1 MTHLTP
7 RPILPSALLFAH
19 LAALLAALVLTGCVA
34 EPESGTQPEMRPA
47 SSFSSAATLSRIPSS
62 TAWPADDWWRAYGD
76 PQLTELIEEGLKDGP
91 DVAMAVARLHS
102 ADGFRRQAH
111 AALLPSGTGNAN
123 VGEAKQSY
131 NNGIPPMFVPHG
143 WNDTGLASLSFDFD
157 IDLWGK
163 NRAAL
168 RAATSDSEAALL
180 DVEQARL
187 LLSTNIANAYADLA
201 RLFAERDVQVE
212 AVRLRQDS
220 QALVAKRVAN
230 GLDTKA
236 ELKQADS
243 LVPAAR
249 AELLSIDESIGLA
262 RNQIAALLGKGSDR
276 GLAIK
281 PPAAM
286 VASRG
291 LPVDVTTNLIGRR
304 PDVVA
309 ARVRAQAAA
318 ERIKVAHAD
327 FYPSISLS
335 ALIGVQSLGLSNLIK
350 GTSSYGNAGPALSLP
365 IFDSGRIAGQYD
377 VARGNYDQAVATYNQ
392 DVATA
397 FHEVADS
404 VTSLSML
411 GDRLGQSRE
420 SLADAEEAYAVAR
433 RRYEGGLSTYQT
445 VLTAEDTVLQAR
457 VTVADLQSRAFT
469 LDVALV
475 RALGGG
481 LVRESSS
488 PLAAAQTTVDQT
500 NKE

>member
-1 MTHLTP
+1 MTHHIP
-7 RPILPSALLFAH
+7 RLVSTG
-19 LAALLAALVLTGCVA
+19 ALVATLILVGCVA
-34 EPESGTQPEMRPA
+34 EPEAGTSPEMRAA
-47 SSFSSAATLSRIPSS
+47 SSFSNAETLARIPSS
-62 TAWPADDWWRAYGD
+62 TAWPADDWWRAYAD
-76 PQLTELIEEGLKDGP
+76 PQLTELIEEGLKDAP
-91 DVAMAVARLHS
+91 DVAIAVARLHS
-102 ADGFRRQAH
+102 ADGYRRQAH
-111 AALLPSGTGNAN
+111 AALLPSVTGNAN

-131 NNGIPPMFVPHG
+131 NEGIPPLFVPHG
-143 WNDTGLASLSFDFD
+143 WNDTGLASLSLDFD

-168 RAATSDSEAALL
+168 RAATSDSAAAQL
-180 DVEQARL
+180 DLDQARL
-187 LLSTNIANAYADLA
+187 LLSTNIASAYADLA
-201 RLFAERDVQVE
+201 RLFAERDVQAE

-236 ELKQADS
+236 ELKQADA
-243 LVPAAR
+243 LIPAAR
-249 AELLSIDESIGLA
+249 AQLASINESIGLT
-262 RNQIAALLGKGSDR
+262 RNQIAALLGKGADR
-276 GLAIK
+276 GLALQ

-286 VASRG
+286 VTSRG
-291 LPVDVTTNLIGRR
+291 LPANVTTDLIGRR
-304 PDVVA
+304 PDVEA
-309 ARVRAQAAA
+309 ARVRVEAAA

-335 ALIGVQSLGLSNLIK
+335 ALIGVESLGLSNLIK

-365 IFDSGRIAGQYD
+365 IFDSGRIGGQYD
-377 VARGNYDQAVATYNQ
+377 VARATYDEAVATYNQ

-411 GDRLGQSRE
+411 GERLGQSRE
-420 SLADAEEAYAVAR
+420 SLGDAEEAYAVAR
-433 RRYEGGLSTYQT
+433 RRYEGGLATYQT
-445 VLTAEDTVLQAR
+445 VLTAEDTVLQSR
-457 VTVADLQSRAFT
+457 LTVADLQSRAFT

-481 LVRESSS
+481 LVTASTPS
-488 PLAAAQTTVDQT
+488 LAAAET

>member
-1 MTHLTP
+1 MQDLIA

-34 EPESGTQPEMRPA
+34 EPQPGTSQAMRQV
-47 SSFSSAATLSRIPSS
+47 SSFAAAESVSRIPSS
-62 TAWPADDWWRAYGD
+62 TAWPEDDWWRAYGD
-76 PQLTELIEEGLKDGP
+76 SQLTDLIEEGLKDGP
-91 DVAMAVARLHS
+91 DVAIAVARLYS
-102 ADGFRRQAH
+102 ADGYRRQAH
-111 AALLPSGTGNAN
+111 SALLPSATGNAN

-143 WNDTGLASLSFDFD
+143 WNDTGLASLSAEFD

-168 RAATSDSEAALL
+168 RAATSDSAAAEL
-180 DVEQARL
+180 DLEQARL
-187 LLSTNIANAYADLA
+187 LLSTNIASAYADLA
-201 RLFAERDVQVE
+201 RLFAQREVQAE

-249 AELLSIDESIGLA
+249 AQLAAIDECIGLT
-262 RNQIAALLGKGSDR
+262 RNQIAALLGKGPDR
-276 GLAIK
+276 GLMIL
-281 PPAAM
+281 PPLVM

-291 LPVDVTTNLIGRR
+291 LPADVTTNLIGRR
-304 PDVVA
+304 PDIVA
-309 ARVRAQAAA
+309 ARVRVEAAA
-318 ERIKVAHAD
+318 ERVKVAHAD

-377 VARGNYDQAVATYNQ
+377 VARGTYDQAVATYNQ
-392 DVATA
+392 NVATA

-411 GDRLGQSRE
+411 GERLGESCE

-481 LVRESSS
+481 LVTASASS
-488 PLAAAQTTVDQT
+488 LAASETNADSA

>member
-1 MTHLTP
+1 MTNHLT
-7 RPILPSALLFAH
+7 RPALTGAVV
-19 LAALLAALVLTGCVA
+19 AALMLAGCVA
-34 EPESGTQPEMRPA
+34 EPEASTSPEMRPA
-47 SSFSSAATLSRIPSS
+47 SSFSSAETLSRIPGS
-62 TAWPADDWWRAYGD
+62 AVWPNDDWWRAYAD

-91 DVAMAVARLHS
+91 DVAIAVARLHS
-102 ADGFRRQAH
+102 ADGYRRQAH
-111 AALLPSGTGNAN
+111 AALLPSATANVN

-131 NNGIPPMFVPHG
+131 NNGIPAMFVPHG
-143 WNDTGLASLSFDFD
+143 WNDTGLAALSVDFD

-168 RAATSDSEAALL
+168 RAATSDSEAAQL
-180 DVEQARL
+180 DLEQARL
-187 LLSTNIANAYADLA
+187 LLSTNIASAYADLA
-201 RLFAERDVQVE
+201 RLFAEREVQDE

-220 QALVAKRVAN
+220 QALVVKRVAN

-236 ELKQADS
+236 ELKQANS

-249 AELLSIDESIGLA
+249 AQLAAIDKSIGLT
-262 RNQIAALLGKGSDR
+262 RNQIAALLGKGADR
-276 GLAIK
+276 GLAIL
-281 PPAAM
+281 PPLVM

-291 LPVDVTTNLIGRR
+291 LPADVTTNLIGRR
-304 PDVVA
+304 PDIVA
-309 ARVRAQAAA
+309 ARVRVEAAA

-365 IFDSGRIAGQYD
+365 IFNSGRIAGQYD
-377 VARGNYDQAVATYNQ
+377 VARGTYDQAVATYNQ

-411 GDRLGQSRE
+411 GERLGQSRE

-481 LVRESSS
+481 LVPAPAS
-488 PLAAAQTTVDQT
+488 PLAAAQINVDQT